1 MGTEL
6 FNVTDVLHDS
16 FSEMENFLFF
26 FTDNDPLDLVWHVQL
41 CDLLWSYLNHFY
53 FLILI
58 ERVCITFEERVLNTD
73 LI

>member
-26 FTDNDPLDLVWHVQL
+26 
-41 CDLLWSYLNHFY
+41 LL
-53 FLILI
+53 
-58 ERVCITFEERVLNTD
+58 ITIHLTLFDTYNCVIYYDHIWT
-73 LI
+73 IFIF